1 MGFLD
6 FPKLD
11 LYEIHS
17 GARQAYDCGKE
28 IWTPWIS
35 WPNKP
40 CNDSS
45 LLPLLIR
52 RLMENWI
59 ITISTPRLAGKHDSD
74 ALIEKSCSTHGAC
87 VRRVMNQESFW
98 PCSSLIRSGEKK
110 MREVMKRA
118 QRENQSRFCGSLEIE
133 AMENWLPLALTTCA
147 NRIKEGEV
155 NRNECSFNDR
165 PASSFFFSPSQPEPI
180 WWLWHSR
187 AARMNHNSFSS
198 STNAAAA

>member
-87 VRRVMNQESFW
+87 VRRVMNQETFW
-98 PCSSLIRSGEKK
+98 PCSSLIRSGEKNE
-110 MREVMKRA
+110 RSNEARA
-118 QRENQSRFCGSLEIE
+118 TRKSIKVLWKPRNRSYGKLITACTHYLCKSNQGRRSESEWML
-133 AMENWLPLALTTCA
+133 
-147 NRIKEGEV
+147 V
-155 NRNECSFNDR
+155 
-165 PASSFFFSPSQPEPI
+165 
-180 WWLWHSR
+180 
-187 AARMNHNSFSS
+187 
-198 STNAAAA
+198 